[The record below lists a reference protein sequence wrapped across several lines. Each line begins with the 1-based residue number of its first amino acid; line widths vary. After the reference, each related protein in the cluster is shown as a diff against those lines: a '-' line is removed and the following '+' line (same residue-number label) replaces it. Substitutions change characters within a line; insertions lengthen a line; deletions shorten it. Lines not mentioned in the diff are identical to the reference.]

1 MEVAERSDGSL
12 QGLRDVYGLIQEK
25 GFFWAFDQIVE
36 SGQIPYE
43 EIMKCRVLERK
54 SVKFFELVLS
64 NSELREGVGIATNN
78 VAEYRALKEGF
89 KHIRVHGDSMLV
101 SGRLNLVAWWVEIYP
116 RLC

>member
-54 SVKFFELVLS
+54 SVKFIELHAEIEFP
-64 NSELREGVGIATNN
+64 ELEKRTIPGSL
-78 VAEYRALKEGF
+78 RKEMLLLPEDGARN
-89 KHIRVHGDSMLV
+89 KSMLQPI
-101 SGRLNLVAWWVEIYP
+101 SGQLDDVGLEIG
-116 RLC
+116 LQDLFL